1 MKRALFFLL
10 AAGPALLAR
19 ESAPAWV
26 HDAAAI
32 APAAEYPAK
41 VASVVL
47 FHEEHLTVAPDG
59 KWSTTERGAI
69 KILQAGQHHISAWR
83 AYDTKTGRIRD
94 FRGWLILPSGKEI
107 DYQKNSILD
116 EALSTEYTYDEARAK
131 RLDCDPDAPPG
142 SVFAYEVTQE
152 EDTVFTTYPYWFQ
165 DSAPVVDSRF
175 VLSLPA
181 AWEARASTFNHAEL
195 QPKVQGG
202 TYTWELRD
210 LPWIEREEYSPGFES
225 VAPWIGV
232 TFFPAASTSP
242 ALHSLKDWAAVSQW
256 LSGFM
261 DPPAEPTAVV
271 RAKAAE
277 LTSGAKTEMDKI
289 RAIAA
294 FAQQTNYVEV
304 SMNVARGGDY
314 TPHSAEQVLTRN
326 YGDCKDKATLMRA
339 LLKAVGVDAYTI
351 AIFSGD
357 REYVRPA
364 WPSAMQFNHAIVA
377 IKVSPETTAA
387 TVVTHPRLGR
397 LLIFDPTD
405 PVTPVGDLPRD
416 EQGSYAL
423 VVAGLDGDLI
433 RMPQLP
439 VSSARIERT
448 VQASMDA
455 SGHLAAHLLTE
466 YFGQSGSSV
475 RYLTSHGGTDKLKE
489 NLERGYSRRL
499 GGVTLDKISPADH
512 ASEDRMELAVDL
524 GVGQFGQFMQQKM
537 LIVKPGVLTPDT
549 DYVFASKLR
558 KLPVRLESR
567 LRKDSVVIQLPPG
580 FAVDEIP
587 DPVKIESPYGVY
599 RASWKASNGSVT
611 FEQSLEIKQ
620 TLAAAPQYAQVKE
633 FFDQVLG
640 GQNEPVIL
648 LKH

>member
-195 QPKVQGG
+195 QPKVEGG

-377 IKVSPETTAA
+377 IKVLPETTAA
-387 TVVTHPRLGR
+387 TIVTHPRLGR

-549 DYVFASKLR
+549 DYVFANKLR